1 MNEGDQCKR
10 LSHQFELAKVKSMI
24 TGLED
29 IEEVKSIALQLIDSL
44 DGAKMFISA
53 LLDEEAL
60 KKKYQ

>member
-29 IEEVKSIALQLIDSL
+29 IEEVKSIELQLIDSL
-44 DGAKMFISA
+44 DGAKKFIID